1 MRDVRGDLLENDEV
15 EREAQTHVPHELEV
29 VDHAVAR
36 DVRLPICS
44 IGFLMSGSACCVMGC
59 CFLAE
64 ILRLGAMSFLLLACV
79 GRESGGECYLA
90 DMSATRSLL
99 VEYEC
104 DTPGYSL
111 SMSARDGATQHS
123 YS

>member
-1 MRDVRGDLLENDEV
+1 MDMRPSQKEPGTLIC
-15 EREAQTHVPHELEV
+15 
-29 VDHAVAR
+29 
-36 DVRLPICS
+36 LPICS
-44 IGFLMSGSACCVMGC
+44 IGFLMSGSACCVMDG

-64 ILRLGAMSFLLLACV
+64 ILRLGAMLSLLLLLACV
-79 GRESGGECYLA
+79 GRESGGECYSA